1 MITVAIVDD
10 HQAVRL
16 GLRTAL
22 LSEPGLEPVGSA
34 ADAGE
39 AAVLM
44 YRTRPDVVLL
54 DYRLPDTDGL
64 TLCRRLKSNVPA
76 PAVVLYSA
84 FADPSMTVPAI
95 VAGADAIVHKGG
107 QTRELFDAIRQTA
120 RGDKALPP
128 VSEPLLEAA
137 AQALDPEDLPLLGML
152 VNLTSPTDIAAT
164 MRLERGELDRR
175 VAGMLGRLKVPAPP
189 AEAPRPDDEMGSV
202 PQRQAAR
209 ELPR

>member
-10 HQAVRL
+10 HHAVRL

-34 ADAGE
+34 ANAGE

-44 YRTRPDVVLL
+44 YRTRPHVVLL

-64 TLCRRLKSNVPA
+64 TLCRRLKSDVPA

-137 AQALDPEDLPLLGML
+137 AQALDPEDVPLLGML
-152 VNLTSPTDIAAT
+152 VNRTSPADIAAT
-164 MRLERGELDRR
+164 MRLERAELDRR
-175 VAGMLGRLKVPAPP
+175 VAGMLTRLKVPVPP
-189 AEAPRPDDEMGSV
+189 AG
-202 PQRQAAR
+202 AASA
-209 ELPR
+209 

>member
-1 MITVAIVDD
+1 MITVAIIDD
-10 HQAVRL
+10 HHAVRL

-34 ADAGE
+34 ANASE

-44 YRTRPDVVLL
+44 YRTRPDVVLV

-64 TLCRRLKSNVPA
+64 TLCRRLKSDVPA

-152 VNLTSPTDIAAT
+152 VNRTSAADIAAT
-164 MRLERGELDRR
+164 MRLERAELDRR
-175 VAGMLGRLKVPAPP
+175 VAGMLGRLKVPVPP
-189 AEAPRPDDEMGSV
+189 KEAAS
-202 PQRQAAR
+202 A
-209 ELPR
+209 

>member
-1 MITVAIVDD
+1 VITVAIIDD
-10 HQAVRL
+10 HHAIRL

-34 ADAGE
+34 ADAAE

-54 DYRLPDTDGL
+54 DYHLPGTDGL
-64 TLCRRLKSNVPA
+64 TLCRRIKSEVPA

-107 QTRELFDAIRQTA
+107 QTRDLFDAIRQTA

-137 AQALDPEDLPLLGML
+137 GQALASDDLPLLGML
-152 VNLTSPTDIAAT
+152 VNRTSPADIALT
-164 MRLERGELDRR
+164 MRIDRRELDRR
-175 VAGMLGRLKVPAPP
+175 IAGMLGRLKVPVP
-189 AEAPRPDDEMGSV
+189 AAGAGPD
-202 PQRQAAR
+202 
-209 ELPR
+209 

>member
-64 TLCRRLKSNVPA
+64 TLCRRLKSDVPA

-152 VNLTSPTDIAAT
+152 VNRTSPTDIAAT

-175 VAGMLGRLKVPAPP
+175 VAGMLGRLKVPVPP
-189 AEAPRPDDEMGSV
+189 RGGASA
-202 PQRQAAR
+202 
-209 ELPR
+209 

>member
-1 MITVAIVDD
+1 VITVAIIDD
-10 HQAVRL
+10 HHAIRL

-34 ADAGE
+34 ADAAE

-54 DYRLPDTDGL
+54 DYHLPGTDGL
-64 TLCRRLKSNVPA
+64 TLCRRIKSDVPA

-107 QTRELFDAIRQTA
+107 QTRDLFDAIRRTS

-137 AQALDPEDLPLLGML
+137 GQALEPDDLPLLGML
-152 VNLTSPTDIAAT
+152 VNRTSPAEIALT
-164 MRLERGELDRR
+164 MRLDRRELDRR
-175 VAGMLGRLKVPAPP
+175 IAGMLGRLKVPVPVSGAG
-189 AEAPRPDDEMGSV
+189 PD
-202 PQRQAAR
+202 
-209 ELPR
+209 

>member
-1 MITVAIVDD
+1 MITVAVIDD
-10 HQAVRL
+10 HHAIRL

-34 ADAGE
+34 AGAGE

-54 DYRLPDTDGL
+54 DYHMPGTDGL
-64 TLCRRLKSNVPA
+64 TLCRRIKSDIPA

-107 QTRELFDAIRQTA
+107 QTRELFDAIRRTA
-120 RGDKALPP
+120 RGDKALPA

-137 AQALDPEDLPLLGML
+137 AQALDQEDLPLLGML
-152 VNLTSPTDIAAT
+152 VNRTSPADIAAT
-164 MRLERGELDRR
+164 MRLERGELDLRI
-175 VAGMLGRLKVPAPP
+175 AGMLGRLKVPVPAAGAAP
-189 AEAPRPDDEMGSV
+189 DT
-202 PQRQAAR
+202 
-209 ELPR
+209 

>member
-10 HQAVRL
+10 HHAVRL

-34 ADAGE
+34 ANAGE

-64 TLCRRLKSNVPA
+64 TLCRRLKSDVPA

-137 AQALDPEDLPLLGML
+137 AQALDPEDVPLLGML
-152 VNLTSPTDIAAT
+152 VNRTSPADIAAT
-164 MRLERGELDRR
+164 MRLERAELDRR

-189 AEAPRPDDEMGSV
+189 AEAAS
-202 PQRQAAR
+202 A
-209 ELPR
+209 

>member
-64 TLCRRLKSNVPA
+64 TLCRRLKSDVPA

-137 AQALDPEDLPLLGML
+137 GQTLDPDDLPLLGML
-152 VNLTSPTDIAAT
+152 LNGTSSADIALV
-164 MRLERGELDRR
+164 MRIERAELDRR
-175 VAGMLGRLKVPAPP
+175 VGGMLSRLKV
-189 AEAPRPDDEMGSV
+189 SV
-202 PQRQAAR
+202 PAAGAASA
-209 ELPR
+209 

>member
-1 MITVAIVDD
+1 MITVAIIDD
-10 HQAVRL
+10 HHAVRL

-34 ADAGE
+34 ANAGE

-44 YRTRPDVVLL
+44 YRTRPDVVLV

-64 TLCRRLKSNVPA
+64 TLCRRLKSDVPA

-152 VNLTSPTDIAAT
+152 VNRTSAADIAAT
-164 MRLERGELDRR
+164 MRLERAELDRR
-175 VAGMLGRLKVPAPP
+175 VAGMLGRLKVPVPP
-189 AEAPRPDDEMGSV
+189 KEAAS
-202 PQRQAAR
+202 A
-209 ELPR
+209 

>member
-1 MITVAIVDD
+1 VITVAIVDD

-64 TLCRRLKSNVPA
+64 TLCRRLKSDVPA

-120 RGDKALPP
+120 RGVKALPP

-152 VNLTSPTDIAAT
+152 VNRTPPVEIAAT
-164 MRLERGELDRR
+164 MRLERAALDRR
-175 VAGMLGRLKVPAPP
+175 IAGMLSRLKVPVP
-189 AEAPRPDDEMGSV
+189 AAGGGS
-202 PQRQAAR
+202 
-209 ELPR
+209 

>member
-10 HQAVRL
+10 HPAVRL
-16 GLRTAL
+16 GLRVAL
-22 LSEPGLEPVGSA
+22 RSEAGLEPVGSA

-39 AAVLM
+39 TEVLL

-54 DYRLPDTDGL
+54 DYHLPGTDGL
-64 TLCRRLKSNVPA
+64 TLCRRIKSDVPT

-84 FADPSMTVPAI
+84 FADPTMTVPAI

-120 RGDKALPP
+120 RGRKALPP

-137 AQALDPEDLPLLGML
+137 SQALDPEDLPLLGML
-152 VNLTSPTDIAAT
+152 VNHTGPVDIAAT
-164 MRLERGELDRR
+164 LRIDRRELDRR
-175 VAGMLGRLKVPAPP
+175 IAAMLSRLRVTVPAGSPP
-189 AEAPRPDDEMGSV
+189 
-202 PQRQAAR
+202 
-209 ELPR
+209 